1 MNLKTNNMTK
11 SIELTEE
18 KIIVVK
24 ELIKHLEEDIVNP
37 TMLTRQMLGGLIMHC
52 KELINSDF

>member
-1 MNLKTNNMTK
+1 MTSGIK
-11 SIELTEE
+11 ITEE
-18 KIIVVK
+18 KIRVVK